1 VSTKSRILETALDLF
16 NAEGFGA
23 LSAVDVAAA
32 LGISP
37 GHLYYHFK
45 GKAEIAAALARNYR
59 EECDLVL
66 DAARDSGRG
75 EAATVETL
83 WTYVHILLEE
93 AWDARFLYREAQA
106 LADAH
111 ADIAA
116 DLRHILVRQRDTLRQ
131 LLGELARNRAITA
144 TPEVLDGVARLMT
157 TAVGYHALLLELEG
171 DAGPPRARVA
181 RAAAQIML
189 LPAGLIGSGPAG
201 KP

>member
-16 NAEGFGA
+16 NAEGFGT

-45 GKAEIAAALARNYR
+45 GKAEIAAALARTYR
-59 EECDLVL
+59 DECDMVL
-66 DAARDSGRG
+66 EAARDACRG

-106 LADAH
+106 LAAAH

-116 DLRHILVRQRDTLRQ
+116 DLRHILVRQRDTLRT
-131 LLGELARNRAITA
+131 LLEALSRNKAINA

-171 DAGPPRARVA
+171 DTGPPRERVA

-189 LPAGLIGSGPAG
+189 LPAGLIGTGPAG
-201 KP
+201 KS